1 MSSAAV
7 PRYQLLFHV
16 ISCCS
21 KVAAPVAMGKVSEA
35 RADVAF
41 AATMA
46 TIVSWKLK
54 LLIAAA
60 VANAIKNGW

>member
-1 MSSAAV
+1 
-7 PRYQLLFHV
+7 
-16 ISCCS
+16 
-21 KVAAPVAMGKVSEA
+21 MGKVSEA